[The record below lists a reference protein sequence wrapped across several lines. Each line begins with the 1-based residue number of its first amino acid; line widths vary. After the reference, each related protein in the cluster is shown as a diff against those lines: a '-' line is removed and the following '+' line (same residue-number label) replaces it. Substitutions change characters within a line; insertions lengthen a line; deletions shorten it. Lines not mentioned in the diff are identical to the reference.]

1 MAQNTQR
8 NIKRKNVK
16 HENVNHNTQRM
27 TSHNQNIDKF
37 FIRRLTPV
45 TYGRNVIYAKYDAVV
60 REAFHWLKTRFN
72 RCLPI
77 KSSETNHSTNEWR
90 APTTRHRQTH
100 TLGVYK

>member
-1 MAQNTQR
+1 
-8 NIKRKNVK
+8 
-16 HENVNHNTQRM
+16 M

-72 RCLPI
+72 RVL
-77 KSSETNHSTNEWR
+77 TNQKLGNNHPTSEWR

-100 TLGVYK
+100 NIGVYK